1 MIVKAAEIIKK
12 PVLKIAKLIQPEKER
27 KRIQVRDDLRALNC

>member
-12 PVLKIAKLIQPEKER
+12 PVLKAAKLIQPQTER